1 MFIGN
6 IFNIRR
12 TVVFTNTWFLQT
24 QQVNL
29 YLFVIYPQV
38 KLQEH
43 ASKRNNKRYLKR
55 KTDHKKVANKSASS
69 IAVVDRAKRE
79 LQLC

>member
-1 MFIGN
+1 M
-6 IFNIRR
+6 
-12 TVVFTNTWFLQT
+12 
-24 QQVNL
+24 
-29 YLFVIYPQV
+29 

-79 LQLC
+79 LQLYWFLYWLNDYLKPHRVKSSVQAEGINDFRNSR

>member
-12 TVVFTNTWFLQT
+12 TVVFTNTSQR
-24 QQVNL
+24 VNL
-29 YLFVIYPQV
+29 YLFVIYSQV

-43 ASKRNNKRYLKR
+43 ALKRNNKRYLKQ
-55 KTDHKKVANKSASS
+55 KTGHKKVANKSASS

-79 LQLC
+79 LQLY